1 MWDSRFNCDD
11 EDDSERTLLATF
23 ANVDRL
29 SAIAVVD
36 DGSYVRPTDQV
47 DMAMVKAVAK
57 MTVKKGSS
65 AVQQAA
71 KQRQVSDL
79 RAISQKLP
87 SFFSSNS
94 MAAHLLKGHRLHLS
108 VCYHHRASQA
118 GKDLVRERNGTA
130 VSAST

>member
-87 SFFSSNS
+87 VFFQLKFHGGPLAERSS
-94 MAAHLLKGHRLHLS
+94 AAPVSLLPSPGVTSR
-108 VCYHHRASQA
+108 
-118 GKDLVRERNGTA
+118 
-130 VSAST
+130 